1 MTDQESSGV
10 STSTR
15 IEAALRELI
24 AALDRR
30 VPCVERTGEIRIAK
44 DAAMLRSE
52 AVMRIEELKHAGSD
66 HPCYDQELVEA
77 IMTDD
82 GALAR
87 ECGSEARS

>member
-1 MTDQESSGV
+1 MTDQDSSGL
-10 STSTR
+10 STPAR
-15 IEAALRELI
+15 IVAALRELI

-30 VPCVERTGEIRIAK
+30 VPRVERTGEIGIAK

-52 AVMRIEELKHAGSD
+52 AVMRIEELQHGGSD
-66 HPCYDQELVEA
+66 HHGYDQELVEA

-87 ECGSEARS
+87 ECESEARS